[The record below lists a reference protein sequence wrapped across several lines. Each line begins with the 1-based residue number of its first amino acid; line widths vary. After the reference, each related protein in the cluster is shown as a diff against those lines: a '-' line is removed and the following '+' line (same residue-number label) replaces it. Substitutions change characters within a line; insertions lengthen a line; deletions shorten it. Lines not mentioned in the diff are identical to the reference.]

1 MRGEA
6 EARELVW
13 YPLLSLASESFCSL
27 SFTFYERHL
36 MPVKVKIS
44 ENLMYI
50 LPYWSILLIP
60 GPDWLIGRREEIS
73 VRWSNNCQ
81 NYRIIHCHNC
91 YWKHQ
96 EAHNGQNILQTFYR
110 QYSTTPVICSTQSAR
125 SAQPSQTICNQADFR
140 FLSASIFKFT
150 LLYNFLRRL
159 IADFLCQHW
168 NAMLG
173 VN

>member
-1 MRGEA
+1 MRGWGSRGLIPA
-6 EARELVW
+6 IIISIRIFLLPLIYILWTAFDAREGKKLWKLNV
-13 YPLLSLASESFCSL
+13 Y
-27 SFTFYERHL
+27 
-36 MPVKVKIS
+36 
-44 ENLMYI
+44 

-60 GPDWLIGRREEIS
+60 GPDWLTGRREEIS

-110 QYSTTPVICSTQSAR
+110 QYSTTPVICSSGSAR

-140 FLSASIFKFT
+140 FLSASIFT
-150 LLYNFLRRL
+150 LLHSFLRRL
-159 IADFLCQHW
+159 IADFLCHSD
-168 NAMLG
+168 NIEMLC
-173 VN
+173 